1 MARPVNG
8 KPAWLIER
16 LKERPT
22 DGVPEFV
29 DTYLHMKYD
38 ADDIARIKAGYERKR
53 TPVLWANPAVCTAE
67 EAQSA
72 LDEVGI
78 ACSPHAWCP
87 GAFTVTQEELAR
99 FFESELAAQ
108 GGIRV
113 VDDPTALLVAELTA
127 QAANDLADARKAQA
141 EAQAAA
147 DAEQAAAAN
156 AQEAVADGGNDV
168 AAEHIATASAQVG
181 TNDSKGAVRG
191 VERAPK
197 VKQATADDQGKRA
210 VDELDASAL
219 GNAADSKQQT
229 AMCAANVAD
238 AATGNTFVAESGESQ
253 DDVAEPFAPVSV
265 AELCAGVGT
274 MTLPLSATTQDAVR
288 IHACEVSSAEYERLC
303 AALETAGATNVDA
316 QRYDSRRFRSDE
328 HAFDIILLD
337 PPCTPTGTLYAH
349 DPRLHAQFPEAKI
362 PEYMALAKSLFLL
375 SLSMLN
381 VGGTLVYTTSSV
393 LHLENEEVLRTCLA
407 RSGSMGTFEVEPV
420 ELPGNVDLPQLPT
433 STEDAIL
440 TCPSETCPGRFIA
453 KIRRIA

>member
-16 LKERPT
+16 LNERPT

-29 DTYLHMKYD
+29 DTYLRMKYG
-38 ADDIARIKAGYERKR
+38 ADDIARIEAGYECKR
-53 TPVLWANPAVCTAE
+53 TPVLWANPTVCTAE
-67 EAQSA
+67 EAQAA
-72 LDEVGI
+72 LDEEDI

-87 GAFTVTQEELAR
+87 GAFAVTQEGLAC
-99 FFESELAAQ
+99 FAESELAAQ

-113 VDDPTALLVAELTA
+113 VDDPTALLVAELAA

-141 EAQAAA
+141 E
-147 DAEQAAAAN
+147 EQAADESNAN
-156 AQEAVADGGNDV
+156 ATGN
-168 AAEHIATASAQVG
+168 TAR
-181 TNDSKGAVRG
+181 N
-191 VERAPK
+191 
-197 VKQATADDQGKRA
+197 
-210 VDELDASAL
+210 
-219 GNAADSKQQT
+219 KQQT
-229 AMCAANVAD
+229 AMGTTDVAD
-238 AATGNTFVAESGESQ
+238 AATGSAFIAESDESQ
-253 DDVAEPFAPVSV
+253 DDVAKPFAPVSV

-274 MTLPLSATTQDAVR
+274 MTLPLSAAVRDAVR
-288 IHACEVSSAEYERLC
+288 IHACEVSSKEYGQLC
-303 AALETAGATNVDA
+303 AALEAAGAANVDA

-381 VGGTLVYTTSSV
+381 VGGTLVYTTTSV

-420 ELPGNVDLPQLPT
+420 VLPGNVDLPRLPT
-433 STEDAIL
+433 STEGAIL